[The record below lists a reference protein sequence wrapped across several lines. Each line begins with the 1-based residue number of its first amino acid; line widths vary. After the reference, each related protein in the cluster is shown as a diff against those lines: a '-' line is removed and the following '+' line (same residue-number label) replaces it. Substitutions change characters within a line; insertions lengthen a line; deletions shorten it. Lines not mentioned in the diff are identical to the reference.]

1 MAFLPYLKLI
11 RPSQWLKNLMLFF
24 PPFLGGAILNPG
36 VLTAAFLPLAA
47 FCFTSSS
54 TYVLN
59 DILDARTDLNHPV
72 KKLRPIPARKVSKI
86 NAACLAAVLLLAGI
100 MLGFFV
106 SGMFLA
112 ILISYFIVSS
122 AYSLK
127 LKQLPIIDLFCIS
140 AGFLLR
146 LQAGGE
152 AFGIKISE
160 WLFLCV
166 FLLAIFLSTGKR
178 LHEKNML
185 GSTAVKHRQSLESY
199 PEGFL
204 EGTMYLTGATVL
216 VCYTMYVISR
226 HGPVYAVL
234 LCTFGLLRYI
244 LRVKSGLGGDPT
256 ESLLRDFPLLVTGIL
271 WAVLVGWS
279 IYG

>member
-1 MAFLPYLKLI
+1 
-11 RPSQWLKNLMLFF
+11 MLFF
-24 PPFLGGAILNPG
+24 PPFLGGVILSSE
-36 VLTAAFLPLAA
+36 VLTPAALLPLAA

-59 DILDARTDLNHPV
+59 DILDATTDLNHPV
-72 KKLRPIPARKVSKI
+72 KKLRPIPSGEVSKKY
-86 NAACLAAVLLLAGI
+86 AACLLSALFLAGI
-100 MLGFFV
+100 LLGFFV
-106 SGMFLA
+106 SRIFLA
-112 ILISYFIVSS
+112 ILISYFVVSS

-127 LKQLPIIDLFCIS
+127 LKRLPIIDLFCIS

-152 AFGIKISE
+152 AFGVKISE

-185 GSTAVKHRQSLESY
+185 GSNAVRHRQSLESY

-204 EGTMYLTGATVL
+204 EGTMYLTGAAVL

-226 HGPVYAVL
+226 HGSVYAVL

-256 ESLLRDFPLLVTGIL
+256 ESLLRDFPLLVTGII
-271 WAVLVGWS
+271 WAFLVGWS